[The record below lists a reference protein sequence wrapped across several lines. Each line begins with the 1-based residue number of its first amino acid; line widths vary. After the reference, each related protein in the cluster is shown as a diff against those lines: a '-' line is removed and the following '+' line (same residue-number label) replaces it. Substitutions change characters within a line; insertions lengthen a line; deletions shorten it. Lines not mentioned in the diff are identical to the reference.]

1 MDTTTLSNGSVLLI
15 SIGFVTL
22 RIFFT
27 FISKL
32 VSKFSNVTLRLPD
45 ILELIGEEMLTIEHF
60 ITSLVETVVTLK
72 AILI

>member
-45 ILELIGEEMLTIEHF
+45 ILEVIGEEMLTIEHF